1 MKSLS
6 KIFIAALFSLSV
18 VGCTTDT
25 TDDNSV
31 KTSGTLS
38 VSTLTSQ
45 AGGNYAPKNIVA
57 IWVENSSGEYVKSL
71 LVYADE
77 YKRHLTNW
85 VSNSSYDVSDAV
97 TGATV
102 NTHGTRSCTWD
113 GTDVDGNIVADGT
126 YRVCMELTD
135 KNSTGNYHYF
145 EFLKDSVSHT
155 LTPTDVSS
163 FSDISITWT
172 PE

>member
-6 KIFIAALFSLSV
+6 KFVILTVCSLFLVS
-18 VGCTTDT
+18 CTTDS
-25 TDDNSV
+25 TDDTGV
-31 KTSGTLS
+31 KSAGTLS
-38 VSTLTSQ
+38 VSTVTSQ

-77 YKRHLTNW
+77 YKRFLTNW
-85 VSNSSYDVSDAV
+85 VSNSSYDVTDAV

-102 NTHGTRSCTWD
+102 NNHGTRSCTWD
-113 GTDVDGNIVADGT
+113 GTDVDGNIVTDGT

-155 LTPTDVSS
+155 LTPTDVTS
-163 FSDISITWT
+163 FGDISITWT